1 MFGFRFSCSC
11 KNLSYRFISNLFLR
25 LKEVRS
31 KISILL
37 ETNGGILFSLEGFQ
51 KMLITIWNF
60 TQGESHSTGGIQISF
75 LGVYN
80 STGGIQLSFQG
91 VYNSTG
97 GIQISFLGVYNSTGG
112 IQLSFQGVYNSTR
125 STNLHSSSTWN
136 SGEPREIL
144 NRLWTLSLAIFISSA
159 MHIQIP

>member
-1 MFGFRFSCSC
+1 MRPIGIMRP
-11 KNLSYRFISNLFLR
+11 KT

-37 ETNGGILFSLEGFQ
+37 ETTGGILFSLEGFEKCFLQ
-51 KMLITIWNF
+51 SKTLRRVILHSTGGIQMSFLVVYN
-60 TQGESHSTGGIQISF
+60 STGGIQISF

-97 GIQISFLGVYNSTGG
+97 GIQISYWGF
-112 IQLSFQGVYNSTR
+112 I
-125 STNLHSSSTWN
+125 
-136 SGEPREIL
+136 I
-144 NRLWTLSLAIFISSA
+144 SLEGFRYPS
-159 MHIQIP
+159 